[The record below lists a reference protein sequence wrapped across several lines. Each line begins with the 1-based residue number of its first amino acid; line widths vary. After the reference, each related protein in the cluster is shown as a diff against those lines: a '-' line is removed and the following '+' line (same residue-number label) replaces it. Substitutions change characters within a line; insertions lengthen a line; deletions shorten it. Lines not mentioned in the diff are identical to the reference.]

1 MSGTLDLA
9 QASTAAGQHK
19 YHFSLIGYVREM
31 LFQNKA
37 IISFKLNGLEERGL
51 LLAKMFHVGGKPLEE
66 VMTAKQT
73 MADFIKIN
81 ETIEFD
87 CHIYDKGG
95 GVGTGKDKCNYYIMK
110 ACKQGDIW
118 VSTNQS
124 SSSAVAAPSSSLP
137 TSVSTILP
145 QRSGTGWVS
154 EISDLHG
161 VLTYTYNGIDQRL
174 SFKANRL
181 FLFGKRLGLENSL
194 TVLLQLGEQ
203 LQFEAVGEMGNST
216 NIIDF
221 CPMSALIV
229 YKGKRPQVDLQQ
241 LESTSST
248 AHGKLH
254 K

>member
-1 MSGTLDLA
+1 MAGSLDLA
-9 QASTAAGQHK
+9 QAVTAPQHK

-31 LFQNKA
+31 FFQNKA
-37 IISFKLNGLEERGL
+37 IVHFKLNEKEERGL

-95 GVGTGKDKCNYYIMK
+95 VGTGKDKCNFYIMK
-110 ACKQGDIW
+110 ACKYGDIW
-118 VSTNQS
+118 VSTNPTAAAS
-124 SSSAVAAPSSSLP
+124 SSSAAASVPTSLP
-137 TSVSTILP
+137 H
-145 QRSGTGWVS
+145 RSGTGWVS

-181 FLFGKRLGLENSL
+181 FLFGKRLGLKNSL

-203 LQFEAVGEMGNST
+203 LHFEAVGEVGNST

-221 CPMSALIV
+221 CPMSAIIV

-241 LESTSST
+241 LESPSIN
-248 AHGKLH
+248 ALGK
-254 K
+254 